1 MGGAWLPPPLFM
13 RIPAEWRS
21 KWYWWDTGQ
30 AYLYLLPALIVLG
43 IFVFYPF
50 FNAFNLSFHK
60 VYVVKRVGGQLIPF
74 YMEFVGLDNFTRLFR
89 DPLFIKALKQTSL
102 YVGVSVPVTIGL
114 AIVLATFL
122 NEGLKLRPFYRL
134 SYFMPYITPVVAIS
148 LVWQWI
154 YNWQYGLLNYFL
166 SFFGVDLINWL
177 NDKRYALLAVII
189 MNVWR
194 FVGYQA
200 LILLAG
206 MQGIDKMYYD
216 AAKVDGASG
225 FQAWR
230 KITVPLLTPQIFFV
244 FIISLIG
251 SFKIFEEIFI
261 LFSGTPGPLSSAMT
275 MVYYIFDQG
284 FNKFHFGRAA
294 AASVVLFA
302 IIFVLT
308 LFQMTITQRRVHY
321 ER

>member
-1 MGGAWLPPPLFM
+1 M
-13 RIPAEWRS
+13 RIPHHWRS
-21 KWYWWDTGQ
+21 RRFWRETGE
-30 AYLYLLPALIVLG
+30 AYLYLIPALLVLG
-43 IFVFYPF
+43 VFVFYPF

-60 VYVVKRVGGQLIPF
+60 VYLIKRVGGRLIPF
-74 YMEFVGLDNFTRLFR
+74 YMEFVGTGNFTRLFH
-89 DPLFIKALKQTSL
+89 DPLFIKAIKQTSI

-114 AIVLATFL
+114 ALVLATFL
-122 NEGLKLRPFYRL
+122 NEGLKLRPFYRM

-154 YNWQYGLLNYFL
+154 YNWRYGLLNYL
-166 SFFGVDLINWL
+166 LGFFGVNLIDWL
-177 NDKRYALLAVII
+177 NDKHYALLAVII

-225 FQAWR
+225 IQAWR
-230 KITVPLLTPQIFFV
+230 KITIPLLTPQIFFV

-251 SFKIFEEIFI
+251 SFKIFEEVFI
-261 LFSGTPGPLSSAMT
+261 LFSGTPGPLNSAIT

-284 FNKFHFGRAA
+284 FNRFHFGRAA

-308 LFQMTITQRRVHY
+308 LFQMLVTQRRVHY

>member
-1 MGGAWLPPPLFM
+1 MMRLP
-13 RIPAEWRS
+13 AHWRS
-21 KWYWWDTGQ
+21 KQYWWDTGQ
-30 AYLYLLPALIVLG
+30 AYLYLLPAMLVLG
-43 IFVFYPF
+43 VFVFYPF

-60 VYVVKRVGGQLIPF
+60 VYLVKRVGDRLIPF
-74 YMEFVGLDNFTRLFR
+74 YMEYVGLNNFTRLFH
-89 DPLFIKALKQTSL
+89 DSIFIKAIKQTSI

-114 AIVLATFL
+114 ALILATFL

-134 SYFMPYITPVVAIS
+134 AYFMPYITPVVAIS

-154 YNWQYGLLNYFL
+154 YNWKFGLLNYL
-166 SFFGVDLINWL
+166 LGFFGVDLINWL
-177 NDKRYALLAVII
+177 NDKHYALPAVII

-194 FVGYQA
+194 FVGYQSI
-200 LILLAG
+200 ILLAG

-251 SFKIFEEIFI
+251 SFKIFEEVFI
-261 LFSGTPGPLSSAMT
+261 LFSGTPGPLNSAMT

-308 LFQMTITQRRVHY
+308 LFQMTVTQRRVHY

>member
-1 MGGAWLPPPLFM
+1 M
-13 RIPAEWRS
+13 RIPAHWR
-21 KWYWWDTGQ
+21 KKQFWVDTGQ
-30 AYLYLLPALIVLG
+30 AYLYLLPTLIVLG

-60 VYVVKRVGGQLIPF
+60 VYVAKQVGDRVIPF
-74 YMEFVGLDNFTRLFR
+74 YMEFVGFDNFNRLFNDR
-89 DPLFIKALKQTSL
+89 YFIKAIKQTSL
-102 YVGVSVPVTIGL
+102 YVGVSVPITIGL
-114 AIVLATFL
+114 ALILATFL
-122 NEGLKLRPFYRL
+122 NEGLRLRPFYRL

-154 YNWQYGLLNYFL
+154 YNWKHGLLNYFL
-166 SFFGVDLINWL
+166 GFFGIDLINWL

-200 LILLAG
+200 IILLAG

-216 AAKVDGASG
+216 AAKVDGATG
-225 FQAWR
+225 IQAWR
-230 KITVPLLTPQIFFV
+230 KITLPLLTPQIFFV

-251 SFKIFEEIFI
+251 SFKIFEEVFI

-284 FNKFHFGRAA
+284 FNRFHFGRAA
-294 AASVVLFA
+294 AASVILFA

-308 LFQMTITQRRVHY
+308 LFQMTVTQRRVHY